1 MFVSAEQ
8 RRREIE
14 LMPAL
19 VSAMSAKGI
28 VVKPG
33 DCAKTDAD
41 GTIWLPWLPEKATKD
56 DILKF
61 TCKGFHEQGHFFGES
76 RPKEMGAG
84 LVHRL
89 TNGVDDVRCENLQEQ
104 KYEGL
109 KEYRRPYYDL
119 TMKDFGRKMFKSATK
134 SNMPE
139 FIHALNCLMIVRM
152 RLRQLDYE
160 IKFDVSKELE
170 AAYGKYIEDLEDKIL
185 KQKTFDDSKK
195 LGQKLYDR
203 IKELVKDDELEK
215 DPPPFPFG
223 GGEAGEGDPEEGE
236 GGASEPGEE
245 EGDGEGVEP
254 HGTGSSEEDEKARKE
269 HADRLEWNTDRV
281 MKGLE
286 TAAARGGILTIDD
299 HTTADIEAVS
309 ERDTTYRALP
319 GIKDVIRYNDYTE
332 AGDPH
337 VYLRKGM
344 QVLGGVANQLTRL
357 FICRTKPRILRNQE
371 DGKLDLRAIISDH
384 MDNRKDV
391 RSRTKPASLDMA
403 AVSIMMDNSGSM
415 NGIRATRSY
424 QILSALL
431 NILNKARVPTECAGF
446 TCEGARNSRYR
457 DCPAIIDIV
466 KKFEDPY
473 NLQTM
478 KRCIPP
484 SFKSMNCE
492 VDTLRWLAPRLMR
505 RPEGKKIMII
515 FGDGVPI
522 IGGGLDRRLT
532 ATYKTYIHMLRTL
545 GVIVFGF
552 GIDCNL
558 HHIFGDDYLSVETGT
573 MGSDILMRMKELLNR
588 KPSYKAAV

>member
-119 TMKDFGRKMFKSATK
+119 TMKDFGRDMFKKASK
-134 SNMPE
+134 KNMPE

-152 RLRQLDYE
+152 RLRQLDHK
-160 IKFDVSKELE
+160 IKFDVAK
-170 AAYGKYIEDLEDKIL
+170 DLEDAYDKYIKDLEGKIL

-215 DPPPFPFG
+215 DPPPSPFG
-223 GGEAGEGDPEEGE
+223 SGEAGEGEPTDKEGE
-236 GGASEPGEE
+236 GGSGSSESGE
-245 EGDGEGVEP
+245 DGEGS
-254 HGTGSSEEDEKARKE
+254 GDSSSSEEDEKARKE
-269 HADRLEWNTDRV
+269 HADRLEWNTERV
-281 MKGLE
+281 MRGLDSE
-286 TAAARGGILTIDD
+286 ADRGGILTIDD

-309 ERDTTYRALP
+309 ARDNTYRALP
-319 GIKDVIRYNDYTE
+319 GVRDVIRYNDYTQS
-332 AGDPH
+332 GDPH
-337 VYLRKGM
+337 EFLRRGM

-371 DGKLDLRAIISDH
+371 IGRLDLRAIISDH
-384 MDNRKDV
+384 LDNRKDV

-415 NGIRATRSY
+415 AGDRADKSY

-446 TCEGARNSRYR
+446 TCEGASNSRFR

-473 NLQTM
+473 NFQTM

-484 SFKSMNCE
+484 SFMSMNCE

-515 FGDGVPI
+515 FGDGVPN
-522 IGGGLDRRLT
+522 IGGDLDRRLT
-532 ATYKTYIHMLRTL
+532 ETYKAYIRMLRTH

-558 HHIFGDDYLSVETGT
+558 EHIFGDDYLSVETGT
-573 MGSDILMRMKELLNR
+573 MGSDILLRMKELLNR
-588 KPSYKAAV
+588 KPSYKAAA